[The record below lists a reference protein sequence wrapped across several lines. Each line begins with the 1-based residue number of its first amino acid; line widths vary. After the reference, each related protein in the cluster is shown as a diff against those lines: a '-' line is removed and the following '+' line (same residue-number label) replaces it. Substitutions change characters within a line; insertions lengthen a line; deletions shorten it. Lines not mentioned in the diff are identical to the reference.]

1 MLFSL
6 YIWHCLTILQSPND
20 TSTLDFASL
29 VRGALL
35 RELTHK
41 ATCQSCKRFST
52 FTSHRTIHSRELPPL
67 LAVNTAVH
75 DEETLRPWLDVRR
88 QRFLTPQVELRGDLD
103 GVDGRAQARA
113 PGRNLDVAR
122 SRPGRPQDDGAGR
135 NGRRGDGSRS
145 RVKSREGFRS
155 IVHKL
160 LSESRNGRPPGGL
173 ARGRFARAHALLSR
187 GRNGLR

>member
-6 YIWHCLTILQSPND
+6 YIWHCPTILQSPND

-88 QRFLTPQVELRGDLD
+88 QRFLTPQVELRGDID
-103 GVDGRAQARA
+103 EVDDTETASYEVRVSRDVVWMRWMDADGRSSQWLCRSWARIA
-113 PGRNLDVAR
+113 
-122 SRPGRPQDDGAGR
+122 SRTWLRL
-135 NGRRGDGSRS
+135 S
-145 RVKSREGFRS
+145 RVSLEFPINEQTLTTSSCSPRS
-155 IVHKL
+155 G
-160 LSESRNGRPPGGL
+160 EED
-173 ARGRFARAHALLSR
+173 
-187 GRNGLR
+187 

>member
-1 MLFSL
+1 MLCIVAHEL
-6 YIWHCLTILQSPND
+6 QGAHHRPLRVQHRRVLAQLCLAAACLRCSG
-20 TSTLDFASL
+20 AGGAG
-29 VRGALL
+29 GALL

-103 GVDGRAQARA
+103 GVDDTETA
-113 PGRNLDVAR
+113 LYEI
-122 SRPGRPQDDGAGR
+122 
-135 NGRRGDGSRS
+135 
-145 RVKSREGFRS
+145 RVS
-155 IVHKL
+155 
-160 LSESRNGRPPGGL
+160 
-173 ARGRFARAHALLSR
+173 
-187 GRNGLR
+187 

>member
-1 MLFSL
+1 MQTNINKS
-6 YIWHCLTILQSPND
+6 SEKV
-20 TSTLDFASL
+20 TSNWPSDYRARIRITERIPQLHSSSAFTSIRVASL

-103 GVDGRAQARA
+103 GVDDTETA
-113 PGRNLDVAR
+113 LYEI
-122 SRPGRPQDDGAGR
+122 
-135 NGRRGDGSRS
+135 
-145 RVKSREGFRS
+145 RVS
-155 IVHKL
+155 
-160 LSESRNGRPPGGL
+160 
-173 ARGRFARAHALLSR
+173 
-187 GRNGLR
+187 